1 MRSPR
6 LVFLLATLA
15 AAAYA
20 PFLAFPFIATSF
32 IEIPV
37 SRLLGT
43 AAGLHAL
50 VTNANWHF
58 RITYALL
65 NSFVERWFGIDP
77 KAFYITSLVL
87 HGLCVLLIY
96 ALIRWRKLPTG
107 AALWAAGFFAV
118 YHGHHSAVVLLSS
131 WPDLLTGLFACAML
145 FFWIG
150 WLQSGGKW
158 RYVLALLF
166 YLAAIVSNEPGFVA
180 ILLLLLPVASGVEA
194 GRSKLL
200 SLIPFGVFAAA
211 TVAVQLV
218 FRAKPVPW
226 NNAVPEIDP
235 WWITAAWAA
244 GAVALIAIT
253 RRWEAWRLIA
263 GCVVW
268 MVAAYLADFYV
279 RHGLG
284 SPTGAVYLGS
294 IGLALLIGIAFSQ
307 VIARFR
313 LPVAAAVALAIVAG
327 NIALLWT
334 ISRHQL
340 LDLAAPTRALINA
353 AAFAQGPIELSCF
366 PYPFEVAQAAVGW
379 LGGEIAPPKPG
390 EEIRKPHCVS
400 FRYQDS
406 AGNVRRVFLHS
417 AI

>member
-43 AAGLHAL
+43 AAGFHAL
-50 VTNANWHF
+50 VTNSNWHF

-65 NSFVERWFGIDP
+65 NSFVERSFGIEP
-77 KAFYITSLVL
+77 KAFYITSLIL

-96 ALIRWRKLPTG
+96 GLTRWRKLPSSV
-107 AALWAAGFFAV
+107 ALWAAGFFAV
-118 YHGHHSAVVLLSS
+118 YQGHHSAITLLSS
-131 WPDLLTGLFACAML
+131 WPDLLSGLFACASL
-145 FFWIG
+145 FCWIG
-150 WLQSGGKW
+150 WLQAGRKW
-158 RYVLALLF
+158 NYAFALLF
-166 YLAAIVSNEPGFVA
+166 YLGAIVSNEPGFIA
-180 ILLLLLPVASGVEA
+180 FLLLLLPFTSQTEA
-194 GRSKLL
+194 PGRKLF
-200 SLIPFGVFAAA
+200 SLIPFAGLAAA
-211 TVAVQLV
+211 AIVVQLV

-226 NNAVPEIDP
+226 NNAVPVIDP

-244 GAVALIAIT
+244 GAIILIVIT
-253 RRWEAWRLIA
+253 RRWEARRLII
-263 GCVVW
+263 GCVAW
-268 MVAAYLADFYV
+268 LIAAYLADLYV

-294 IGLALLIGIAFSQ
+294 IGLALLVGLAFSQ
-307 VIARFR
+307 AIARFR
-313 LPVAAAVALAIVAG
+313 APVAATLALAIVAG

-334 ISRHQL
+334 ISRRQML
-340 LDLAAPTRALINA
+340 NLAAPTRALINA

-379 LGGEIAPPKPG
+379 LGGEIAPPKKG
-390 EEIRKPHCVS
+390 EEVRKPHCVS
-400 FRYQDS
+400 FRYKDS
-406 AGNVRRVFLHS
+406 AGNVRRVFLYS

>member
-20 PFLAFPFIATSF
+20 PFLAFPFIAISF

-43 AAGLHAL
+43 MAGFHAL

-65 NSFVERWFGIDP
+65 NSLVERWFGIDP

-96 ALIRWRKLPTG
+96 GLIRWRKLPAST
-107 AALWAAGFFAV
+107 ALWAAGFFAV
-118 YHGHHSAVVLLSS
+118 YQGHHGAVTLLSS
-131 WPDLLTGLFACAML
+131 WPDLLTGVFACASL
-145 FFWIG
+145 FFWVG
-150 WLQSGGKW
+150 WLQAGRKW
-158 RYVLALLF
+158 SYVLALLF
-166 YLAAIVSNEPGFVA
+166 YLIAIVSNEPGFIA
-180 ILLLLLPVASGVEA
+180 ILLLLLPLASGTEA
-194 GRSKLL
+194 KKNRLL
-200 SLIPFGVFAAA
+200 SLIPFVVLALAAL
-211 TVAVQLV
+211 VVQLV

-226 NNAVPEIDP
+226 NNAVPVLDP
-235 WWITAAWAA
+235 WWITAAWAC
-244 GAVALIAIT
+244 GALIVIAIT
-253 RRWEAWRLIA
+253 RQWESRRLIIC
-263 GCVVW
+263 CVAW
-268 MVAAYLADFYV
+268 LVAAYLADLYATY
-279 RHGLG
+279 GLG

-294 IGLALLIGIAFSQ
+294 IGLALLVGIAFSQ
-307 VIARFR
+307 VIAQFRARF
-313 LPVAAAVALAIVAG
+313 AAALALAVVAG

-334 ISRHQL
+334 VSRHQL
-340 LDLAAPTRALINA
+340 LGLAAPTRALINA
-353 AAFAQGPIELSCF
+353 AAFAQGPIELTCF
-366 PYPFEVAQAAVGW
+366 PYPFEVAQAAAGW
-379 LGGEIAPPKPG
+379 LGGEVAPPKEG
-390 EEIRKPHCVS
+390 EQIRKPHCVS
-400 FRYQDS
+400 FRYKDS